1 MIKVD
6 KHYFELIENYREC
19 FNEEQFIA

>member
-6 KHYFELIENYREC
+6 QHYFELIENYREC
-19 FNEEQFIA
+19 FNEEQFI

>member
-6 KHYFELIENYREC
+6 QHYFELIENYREC
-19 FNEEQFIA
+19 FNEEQ

>member
-6 KHYFELIENYREC
+6 QHYFELIENYREC
-19 FNEEQFIA
+19 FNEE

>member
-6 KHYFELIENYREC
+6 QHYFELIENYREC
-19 FNEEQFIA
+19 FNEEQF

>member
-6 KHYFELIENYREC
+6 QHYFELIENYREC
-19 FNEEQFIA
+19 FN